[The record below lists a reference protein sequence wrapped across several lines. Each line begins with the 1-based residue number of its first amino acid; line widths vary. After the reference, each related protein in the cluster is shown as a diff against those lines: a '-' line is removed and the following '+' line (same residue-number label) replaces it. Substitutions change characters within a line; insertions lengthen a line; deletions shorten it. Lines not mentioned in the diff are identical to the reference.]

1 MLQDVLQVISGLW
14 FVADATN
21 VSDKFLLW
29 LCILILNKTLNHSI
43 TQSLNH
49 SIKSKMHWK
58 EELKYT

>member
-21 VSDKFLLW
+21 VSDQLLLW

-43 TQSLNH
+43 
-49 SIKSKMHWK
+49 KS
-58 EELKYT
+58 

>member
-49 SIKSKMHWK
+49 SIKSKMH
-58 EELKYT
+58 

>member
-29 LCILILNKTLNHSI
+29 LFILIVNKTLNHSI
-43 TQSLNH
+43 
-49 SIKSKMHWK
+49 KS
-58 EELKYT
+58 